1 MIHDVS
7 TMDKPIDNEP
17 EKMRRRVTWIAA
29 AVVLMLGGIGL
40 APSIGRWLSSET
52 SVSRAQL
59 RVAAIQRGDLIRE
72 VAVDG
77 RIVAGSH
84 PTAFSPAQGIATLL
98 VEAGEVVEMGQI
110 LGRVESPEIENR
122 LEQER
127 ASLAATRSD
136 HQRLSISNRKRRLEN
151 RQDVELAEV
160 RVAAAERS
168 LDRHRRL
175 FDLGLVNEIDLEAA
189 RDELTV
195 MTLELEQAKS
205 REGLEGEMHHFELE
219 DAAQRLERQRLLV
232 TDLERRVDALEVR
245 APAAG
250 LVSRLHVDDRQ
261 AVAHNA
267 ALVTVVD
274 LSALEVEMSIAENL
288 ADEVVPGTPVVIT
301 IGGAEY
307 PGDVTGISPEVEG
320 SRVKGRAA
328 FAGDLPAG
336 LKQNQRVSVRVIL
349 EKRSHVLTVPR
360 GPWIEAGS
368 GRTAYVVADGMA
380 EVRRVEIGA
389 MSISLVEVVS
399 GLREGEKIVIS
410 DTARFEDA
418 QRVLVR

>member
-29 AVVLMLGGIGL
+29 TVVLMLGGIAL
-40 APSIGRWLSSET
+40 APSIGRWVSSET
-52 SVSRAQL
+52 SVSRAQI

-98 VEAGEVVEMGQI
+98 VEAGEVVEIGQI

-168 LDRHRRL
+168 LDRHQRL

-267 ALVTVVD
+267 PLVTVVD

-288 ADEVVPGTPVVIT
+288 ADEVSPGTPVVIT
-301 IGGAEY
+301 IGGVEY

-360 GPWIEAGS
+360 GPWIETGS

-380 EVRRVEIGA
+380 ELRRVEIGA

-399 GLREGEKIVIS
+399 GLTEGEEIVIS